1 MFFLALA
8 ASWLIWLARQAFAF
22 RHAAGERRLQL
33 KWLLSGA
40 AVSIIL
46 AAGGFAVSISVPVLN
61 GAGSI
66 AGTFGILVLPVSLGL
81 GILKFRLYEIDRII
95 SRTLAY
101 AIVTGLLVGVY
112 AGLVLLASRVLSV
125 RSPVAVAAA
134 TLAAA
139 ALFNP
144 VRHRVQRVV
153 DRRFNRARYDAD
165 TAVAAFAAR
174 LQDAVDLDAVRD
186 DLARVVTRSLEPAH
200 LSVWI
205 RESR

>member
-40 AVSIIL
+40 AVGIIL
-46 AAGGFAVSISVPVLN
+46 AAGGCCWPPGCFRSGHRSRWRPRRWRRPRCSIRCATGCSGWWTV
-61 GAGSI
+61 GSTGP
-66 AGTFGILVLPVSLGL
+66 GTTP
-81 GILKFRLYEIDRII
+81 
-95 SRTLAY
+95 
-101 AIVTGLLVGVY
+101 
-112 AGLVLLASRVLSV
+112 
-125 RSPVAVAAA
+125 
-134 TLAAA
+134 
-139 ALFNP
+139 
-144 VRHRVQRVV
+144 
-153 DRRFNRARYDAD
+153 D

-186 DLARVVTRSLEPAH
+186 DLVRVVTRSLEPAH
-200 LSVWI
+200 LSVSM